1 MTANDQAVSLRCL
14 FNTRHTSSPL
24 KWLRFMANQNAVY
37 VTDKPILDRGLE
49 FPDMLSEGLAHVG
62 DNDLH
67 QF

>member
-1 MTANDQAVSLRCL
+1 
-14 FNTRHTSSPL
+14 
-24 KWLRFMANQNAVY
+24 MAEVYGKQNAVY
-37 VTDKPILDRGLE
+37 VTDKPIFDRGLE